1 MLPDGMLIGCRQGNL
16 FEVLRTLDGPLTACN
31 VVNKG
36 CKASLC
42 NITLHLKN
50 FTHKSGLDC
59 QVPAEQPPEKEDYS
73 FSGGSIRS
81 SAGRAAPR
89 ERRFFIFGGQYQV
102 KCRQSSPPRRKVFH
116 FRGAVSEQVHLNN
129 PRKGRFSSFGGFC

>member
-50 FTHKSGLDC
+50 FTHKSGLDWHLLI
-59 QVPAEQPPEKEDYS
+59 APPRLGD
-73 FSGGSIRS
+73 
-81 SAGRAAPR
+81 
-89 ERRFFIFGGQYQV
+89 FFLFGGL
-102 KCRQSSPPRRKVFH
+102 SPLLSGSCSPTEREFLR
-116 FRGAVSEQVHLNN
+116 FRGTHLT
-129 PRKGRFSSFGGFC
+129 RHLL

>member
-50 FTHKSGLDC
+50 FTHKSGLDSLS
-59 QVPAEQPPEKEDYS
+59 KN
-73 FSGGSIRS
+73 
-81 SAGRAAPR
+81 
-89 ERRFFIFGGQYQV
+89 
-102 KCRQSSPPRRKVFH
+102 SPPRD
-116 FRGAVSEQVHLNN
+116 
-129 PRKGRFSSFGGFC
+129 